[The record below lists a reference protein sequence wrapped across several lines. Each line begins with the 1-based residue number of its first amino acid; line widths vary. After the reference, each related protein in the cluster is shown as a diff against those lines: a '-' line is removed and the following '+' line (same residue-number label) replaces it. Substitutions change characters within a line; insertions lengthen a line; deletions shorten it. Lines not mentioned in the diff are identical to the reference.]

1 MAGMDNFEENF
12 NYLVRNN
19 AIPGVGPHHLND
31 NIKQA
36 INDLTKSEMETL
48 VGLAKKTNSHLF
60 LHDKDNHVIA
70 MGL

>member
-1 MAGMDNFEENF
+1 MDNFEENYK
-12 NYLVRNN
+12 YLVGNN
-19 AIPGVGPHHLND
+19 AIPDIGARHLND